1 MYKKQLRKNI
11 ELRLENT
18 LSDLAQAADKKFKKL
33 VKKASKLLADGLHHN
48 KPEPVSVNIKANAPK
63 KVTKKTPAKKA
74 AGKQ

>member
-1 MYKKQLRKNI
+1 MDKKQLRKNL

-48 KPEPVSVNIKANAPK
+48 KPEPVSVNKKANAPK
-63 KVTKKTPAKKA
+63 KVTKKTAAKKA